1 MTAGGYSSTYLF
13 LAPGLAVTIIA
24 VSLYA
29 SLRLGATDGDV
40 VFQMLRQESDWGY
53 GATNGPQTWGVA
65 YPACKGSVQSPV
77 NIIDRD
83 VEGFVVEKGRRA
95 TCTDNSRN
103 PPIVRTISDDATAF
117 KSCSDPTG
125 PKCRAGETCTS
136 GVEAITLT
144 PNAQSEPARRFAV
157 RWPNTAGLYTQY
169 SSQLSTIQ
177 ARRLLLS
184 RPRTSAHLRPTSC
197 DPRAGGNRRV

>member
-13 LAPGLAVTIIA
+13 LAPGLVVTIIA

-40 VFQMLRQESDWGY
+40 AFQMLRQESDWGY
-53 GATNGPQTWGVA
+53 GATNGPQVWGVA
-65 YPACKGSVQSPV
+65 YPACKGSVQSPI

-83 VEGFVVEKGRRA
+83 VDGFVVEKGRRA

-117 KSCSDPTG
+117 KSCSDPNG

-144 PNAQSEPARRFAV
+144 PNVQSEPARRLAV

-169 SSQLSTIQ
+169 LTQHSTVQ
-177 ARRLLLS
+177 ARQFLLS
-184 RPRTSAHLRPTSC
+184 RPRTSVHLRPTSR
-197 DPRAGGNRRV
+197 DNRAGGNSDV